1 MKRTLLL
8 LLSLSVFLG
17 ACSTEEEKASHQW
30 GIDFSSEST
39 SGYAMGSVDQYKAET
54 KTSYIVKMANLRSAG
69 DDVFALAYTFESG
82 DALEL
87 RIVKKSP
94 GSDYFF
100 PGNAGENQLL
110 SATFNG
116 KPLLLVDSRVSIQP
130 RTDENKLATA
140 TKLQTSEEVVFDG
153 TIGRVPLLK

>member
-8 LLSLSVFLG
+8 LVSLSVILG
-17 ACSTEEEKASHQW
+17 ACSSTEETRSPQW

-39 SGYAMGSVDQYKAET
+39 SGFANGSVDQYRAET
-54 KTSYIVKMANLRSAG
+54 KTSYVVKMANLRSAG
-69 DDVFALAYTFESG
+69 EDVYALSYTFESG

-87 RIVKKSP
+87 RITKKVP
-94 GSDYFF
+94 GNDYVF

-116 KPLLLVDSRVSIQP
+116 KPLSLVDSRVSIQP
-130 RTDENKLATA
+130 RTEENKLATA

-153 TIGRVPLLK
+153 TIGRVPLVK

>member
-1 MKRTLLL
+1 MV
-8 LLSLSVFLG
+8 SLSVILG
-17 ACSTEEEKASHQW
+17 ACSTEETLSPQW

-39 SGYAMGSVDQYKAET
+39 SGFAMGSLDQYWAQT
-54 KTSYIVKMANLRSAG
+54 KTSYIVKTANLRSAG
-69 DDVFALAYTFESG
+69 DDVFALSYTFESG

-87 RIVKKSP
+87 RIVKKTP

-116 KPLLLVDSRVSIQP
+116 ETLSLVDSKLSIHP
-130 RTDENKLATA
+130 RTEENKLATS
-140 TKLQTSEEVVFDG
+140 TKLQTQDEVVFDG
-153 TIGRVPLLK
+153 AIGRVPLVK

>member
-8 LLSLSVFLG
+8 LVSLSVILG
-17 ACSTEEEKASHQW
+17 ACSTEEEKTSPQW

-39 SGYAMGSVDQYKAET
+39 SGFAMGSVDQYKAET

-94 GSDYFF
+94 GNEYLF

-110 SATFNG
+110 SAVFNG
-116 KPLLLVDSRVSIQP
+116 KVLSLVDSKVSIQP
-130 RTDENKLATA
+130 RTEENKLATT

>member
-1 MKRTLLL
+1 M
-8 LLSLSVFLG
+8 
-17 ACSTEEEKASHQW
+17 

-39 SGYAMGSVDQYKAET
+39 SGFAMGSVDQYSAET

-69 DDVFALAYTFESG
+69 DDTYALTYTFESG

-87 RIVKKSP
+87 RIVKKEP
-94 GSDYFF
+94 GMDYPF
-100 PGNAGENQLL
+100 PGEAGGNQLL

-116 KPLLLVDSRVSIQP
+116 QTLPLVDSKVSIQP
-130 RTDENKLATA
+130 RTEENKLATA

-153 TIGRVPLLK
+153 TIGRVPLVK

>member
-17 ACSTEEEKASHQW
+17 ACSTEEEKASPQW
-30 GIDFSSEST
+30 GIDFSSEIT
-39 SGYAMGSVDQYKAET
+39 SGYAMGAVDQYKAET

-94 GSDYFF
+94 RSDYFF

>member
-8 LLSLSVFLG
+8 LVSLSVILG
-17 ACSTEEEKASHQW
+17 ACSSAEETMSPQW

-39 SGYAMGSVDQYKAET
+39 AGFAMRSVDQYRAET

-69 DDVFALAYTFESG
+69 DDVFALSYTFEGG

-116 KPLLLVDSRVSIQP
+116 KVLSLVDSKVSIQP
-130 RTDENKLATA
+130 RTEENKLATS

>member
-1 MKRTLLL
+1 M
-8 LLSLSVFLG
+8 SP
-17 ACSTEEEKASHQW
+17 QW

-39 SGYAMGSVDQYKAET
+39 AGFAMGSVDQYRAET

-69 DDVFALAYTFESG
+69 DDTYALTYTFESG

-87 RIVKKSP
+87 RIVKRAP
-94 GSDYFF
+94 GSDYPF
-100 PGNAGENQLL
+100 PGEAGGNQLL

-116 KPLLLVDSRVSIQP
+116 QSLLLVDSKVSIQP
-130 RTDENKLATA
+130 RTEENKLATA

-153 TIGRVPLLK
+153 TIGRVPLVK

>member
-1 MKRTLLL
+1 MKTKLLL
-8 LLSLSVFLG
+8 LVSLSVILG
-17 ACSTEEEKASHQW
+17 ACSSTEETLSPQW
-30 GIDFSSEST
+30 GIDFPSEST
-39 SGYAMGSVDQYKAET
+39 SGFAMGSVDQYKAET
-54 KTSYIVKMANLRSAG
+54 KTSYVVKMANLRSAG
-69 DDVFALAYTFESG
+69 DDVFALSYTFESG

-94 GSDYFF
+94 GSDYLF
-100 PGNAGENQLL
+100 PGSAGENQLL

-116 KPLLLVDSRVSIQP
+116 KVLSLVDSKVSIQP
-130 RTDENKLATA
+130 RTEENKLATA

>member
-8 LLSLSVFLG
+8 LVSLSVILG
-17 ACSTEEEKASHQW
+17 ACSSTEETRSPQW

-39 SGYAMGSVDQYKAET
+39 AGFAMGSVDQYRAET
-54 KTSYIVKMANLRSAG
+54 KTSYIVKIANLRSAS
-69 DDVFALAYTFESG
+69 DDVFALSYTFEGG

-116 KPLLLVDSRVSIQP
+116 KVLSLVDS
-130 RTDENKLATA
+130 
-140 TKLQTSEEVVFDG
+140 
-153 TIGRVPLLK
+153 